1 MTMSNLWTIENDPPP
16 NPGVGNALNGLQ
28 IVPVLGGTPPVI
40 TGYQLVNG
48 ANVLASSS
56 STSMPVC
63 FNSVSFASRTWD
75 ICASVP
81 TVTVN
86 GVGTWVITG
95 QLSPEDVATG
105 DNGEFTAQAGTGIDP
120 EAASYAKA

>member
-1 MTMSNLWTIENDPPP
+1 MSNLWTIQNDPPP
-16 NPGVGNALNGLQ
+16 NPGVGNALNGLK

-63 FNSVSFASRTWD
+63 FNSVSFASRSWN
-75 ICASVP
+75 ICANVP
-81 TVTVN
+81 TVAVN
-86 GVGTWVITG
+86 GSGTWGIVG
-95 QLSPEDVATG
+95 LAPEDEATG

-120 EAASYAKA
+120 DEAASSAYA